1 MNNEAD
7 YKYLSEALEQAK
19 LSANDGNFPVGAV
32 LVIDGKK
39 IDSARNLLSTNSDW
53 VSHAEMNLIIKYSS
67 MIKES
72 HNNGSSCTIYTTLEP
87 CLMCLGACSLNRIS
101 RIVYACKDNFTGA
114 SGVNFE
120 QLPHGYKEM
129 TPKME
134 ESAHFKDES
143 KQLILKYF
151 EDHKSPKWD
160 KANDL
165 MQDAE

>member
-7 YKYLSEALEQAK
+7 YKYLSDALEQAK

-53 VSHAEMNLIIKYSS
+53 ISHAEMNLIIKYSS
-67 MIKES
+67 LIKQS
-72 HNNGSSCTIYTTLEP
+72 YNNGSSCTIYTTLEP

-101 RIVYACKDNFTGA
+101 RIAYACKDNFTGA
-114 SGVNFE
+114 GGVNFE
-120 QLPHGYKEM
+120 LLPHGYKEM
-129 TPKME
+129 TPKLE
-134 ESAHFKDES
+134 ESVHFKDES

-151 EDHKSPKWD
+151 EEHKSPK
-160 KANDL
+160 
-165 MQDAE
+165 